1 MTFTEF
7 LPHRARIAAIVPE
20 SPDTRT
26 FTLVVEPP
34 VPAFDA
40 ARPGQFVMLS
50 LLGHGEAAFTLS
62 DLPLCGAPA
71 GTAVLTV
78 RRVGS
83 LTGALFALATGAR
96 VGLRGPFGRG
106 FPDEPG
112 EPTLYVAG
120 GCGLS
125 PLRGAIV
132 RQLATRPPQTPVAI
146 VYGARDPDARIHR
159 ASLAAWGHAPDVHR
173 VECVERAAPGW
184 NGALGVVVDFVAA
197 AAARIGARRAALCG
211 PPIMLYRTAEQL
223 RRAGLDPAHIHV
235 ALERYMKCG
244 VGRCGHCYV
253 DHRYVCTDGPVFS
266 YAELLSL
273 PDAFRSEALHGDVV
287 AC

>member
-1 MTFTEF
+1 MKFTDT
-7 LPHRARIAAIVPE
+7 LPHPARIVSVVSE
-20 SPDTRT
+20 SADTRT
-26 FTLVVEPP
+26 FTLALDPP
-34 VPAFDA
+34 LPALDA

-62 DLPLCGAPA
+62 DMPLTGATP

-83 LTGALFALATGAR
+83 LTSDIFALRLGAV
-96 VGLRGPFGRG
+96 VGLRGPFGHG
-106 FPDEPG
+106 FPDEPDQ
-112 EPTLYVAG
+112 PTVYIAG

-125 PLRGAIV
+125 PLRGAIA
-132 RQLATRPPQTPVAI
+132 RQLAMRVRGTRVAI
-146 VYGARDPDARIHR
+146 VYGARDPGSRIHR
-159 ASLAAWGHAPDVHR
+159 DSLAAWGRAADVD
-173 VECVERAAPGW
+173 VIECVEDAGAGW
-184 NGALGVVVDFVAA
+184 EGRTGVVVDFLDAAVACV
-197 AAARIGARRAALCG
+197 GARRAAVCV
-211 PPIMLYRTAEQL
+211 PPVMLHRVAEKL
-223 RRAGLDPAHIHV
+223 GRLGLEPEEINV

-266 YAELLSL
+266 YAELLRL
-273 PDAFRSEALHGDVV
+273 PDAFRTETLAAASA